1 MPLGREWTRRGDSA
15 SHRGRSRPKASARAL
30 QAPEAWSH
38 TRKPHGKG
46 TGEKA
51 ETRGVSAPRRPL
63 CETGLLHLCGQPQA
77 PGWGACPGRVGV
89 SRCWADLHFAGST
102 ATQDRGPHPQM
113 DGTSLQTWVSPS
125 TKQEGEPLL
134 MELLGGGE
142 APPHPPS
149 RDSGHRGGSSA
160 EPPDSLR
167 PRSVGGQAGRGS
179 CRPSLWLP
187 LRPQS
192 TWPAMP
198 PCP

>member
-51 ETRGVSAPRRPL
+51 ETRGVSAPCRPL

-89 SRCWADLHFAGST
+89 SRRWADLHFAGST

-113 DGTSLQTWVSPS
+113 DGTSLQTWS
-125 TKQEGEPLL
+125 
-134 MELLGGGE
+134 
-142 APPHPPS
+142 
-149 RDSGHRGGSSA
+149 
-160 EPPDSLR
+160 
-167 PRSVGGQAGRGS
+167 
-179 CRPSLWLP
+179 LP
-187 LRPQS
+187 LRNRKESPSSWSCWGEERRPPPPPEPGLWPQRRQLS
-192 TWPAMP
+192 RAA
-198 PCP
+198 

>member
-51 ETRGVSAPRRPL
+51 ETWGVSAPRRPL

-89 SRCWADLHFAGST
+89 SRRWADLHFAGST
-102 ATQDRGPHPQM
+102 ATQDRGPTWAQM
-113 DGTSLQTWVSPS
+113 PTTPPNGQDIPPNLGLSLYET
-125 TKQEGEPLL
+125 GRR
-134 MELLGGGE
+134 
-142 APPHPPS
+142 APPHGAVGGRRGAPPS
-149 RDSGHRGGSSA
+149 PKPG
-160 EPPDSLR
+160 
-167 PRSVGGQAGRGS
+167 
-179 CRPSLWLP
+179 LW
-187 LRPQS
+187 PQRRQLS
-192 TWPAMP
+192 RAA
-198 PCP
+198 